1 MTPWLVAALAAVVS
15 GAVAALLTPQVAGP
29 TVEAGPHL
37 RAFRHVPLA
46 VLGGL
51 GAAVMAASW
60 AEATAFALLAVS
72 AAFLVVIDLA
82 EYRLPDAIVLP
93 TYPLFFGALALAAAV
108 ENDWSRLGRAAA
120 AGGVLLVS
128 YFILAWLNPAG
139 LGLGDVKLAGLLGS
153 FLGWFGWPQVLIGT
167 LAAFVLAAAVSLVLL
182 ALRKVTRKSEI
193 PFGPWM
199 IAGAVFGAA
208 WQPLVLG

>member
-1 MTPWLVAALAAVVS
+1 MTAVLTAVATAGAAAALSPHGGRRARVHMPRVGWPLLLAAVGGACAGLLAS
-15 GAVAALLTPQVAGP
+15 RWAETLALAILAVAT
-29 TVEAGPHL
+29 
-37 RAFRHVPLA
+37 
-46 VLGGL
+46 
-51 GAAVMAASW
+51 
-60 AEATAFALLAVS
+60 
-72 AAFLVVIDLA
+72 AFLVVIDLA

-93 TYPLFFGALALAAAV
+93 TYPLFFGALALAAGL

-128 YFILAWLNPAG
+128 YFILAWINPAG
-139 LGLGDVKLAGLLGS
+139 LGLGDVKLAGLLGG
-153 FLGWFGWPQVLIGT
+153 FLGWFGWPQVLMGT

-182 ALRKVTRKSEI
+182 ALRRVGRKSEI

-199 IAGAVFGAA
+199 IAGAAVGAA

>member
-1 MTPWLVAALAAVVS
+1 MTAFVTAVATVGAAAALSPHV
-15 GAVAALLTPQVAGP
+15 GRRALVHMP
-29 TVEAGPHL
+29 
-37 RAFRHVPLA
+37 
-46 VLGGL
+46 GL
-51 GAAVMAASW
+51 GWHLLLAAAAGAGAGLLARTW
-60 AEATAFALLAVS
+60 AETLALAILGVA
-72 AAFLVVIDLA
+72 AAFLLVIDLA

-93 TYPLFFGALALAAAV
+93 TYPLFFGALTLAAAL

-128 YFILAWLNPAG
+128 YFILAWINPAG
-139 LGLGDVKLAGLLGS
+139 LGLGDVKLAGLLGG
-153 FLGWFGWPQVLIGT
+153 FLGWFGWPQVLMGT
-167 LAAFVLAAAVSLVLL
+167 LAAFALAAAVSLALL

-199 IAGAVFGAA
+199 IAGAAVGAA

>member
-1 MTPWLVAALAAVVS
+1 MTVWLLAALVAILAGVV
-15 GAVAALLTPQVAGP
+15 ATLLTPRFAGP

-37 RAFRHVPLA
+37 RAYRHVPIA
-46 VLGGL
+46 VLGGM
-51 GAAVMAASW
+51 GATHAAASW
-60 AEATAFALLAVS
+60 AETAAFAVLAVS

-82 EYRLPDAIVLP
+82 EYRLPDAIVVP
-93 TYPLFFGALALAAAV
+93 TYPLFFGALTLAAAL

-128 YFILAWLNPAG
+128 YFLLAWINPTG
-139 LGLGDVKLAGLLGS
+139 LGLGDVKLAGLLGG
-153 FLGWFGWPQVLIGT
+153 FLGWFGWPQVLMGT
-167 LAAFVLAAAVSLVLL
+167 LAAFALVAAVSLILL
-182 ALRKVTRKSEI
+182 ALRRVGRKSEI

-199 IAGAVFGAA
+199 IAGAAVGAA